1 MSKYFGYS
9 SFKPGQKEIIDSL
22 LRKKDVLGIMPTGGG
37 KSLCYQLTAMIL
49 PGLTIVISPL
59 ISLMKDQVD
68 DLNNQGIP
76 ASFINSSLT
85 IPEINQRLF
94 LASQGKYKLLYIA
107 PERLESDDFIKLLA
121 SLPISLV
128 AVDEAHCVSRWG
140 HDFRPSYMSIGPWI
154 KSIANRPVIAAFTA
168 TATEDVRN
176 DIINYLGLDNPN
188 IQINSFDR
196 ENLFFSVIKGEKK
209 INYIQN
215 YIKNHPDEPGII
227 YASTR
232 KEVDD
237 LYEQLTKKGFS
248 VGKYHAGLS
257 VIERTNAQD
266 DFLYD
271 RIQIM
276 IATNAFGMGID
287 KSNVRFVI
295 HHNMPSNMEAY
306 YQEAGRAGRDGQPAS
321 CILLFHPSDIQI
333 QKYLIELN
341 EMSLTKK
348 QVEYEKLQ
356 DMIDY
361 CHTPRCLRK
370 TILTYFGEETTTD
383 NCAYCANCVEREN
396 KDITIIGQKIFSCI
410 LRMKE
415 QYGSNLVAAVLKGSQ
430 QKRIYELNFDKLS
443 TYGIMSEMPTTEI
456 VDYINLL
463 TAEGYINIT
472 GGKFPVLKI
481 TNKARPVL
489 KGEAKIIV
497 SLPKTIIS
505 ESITNDLFKELRSL
519 RLNIAKQENIPPYVV
534 FSDKTLQD
542 MTTKLPLNKEAM
554 LEVTGVG
561 EIKFEKYGEAF
572 LEVIRNFKSVSV
584 ISLETEEKQVLPKS
598 EQKNKIPSHVIS
610 WQLYQEGNSLDEIA
624 TKRSLT
630 LTTIENHLIKAA
642 EDGYEINWE
651 PFLCP
656 EDEASI
662 IKVIELLG
670 ASKLKPI
677 KDKLP
682 NHISYF
688 AIRIT
693 IHKNKLT

>member
-94 LASQGKYKLLYIA
+94 LASQSKYKLLYIA

-154 KSIANRPVIAAFTA
+154 KSLTNRPVVAAFTA

-237 LYEQLTKKGFS
+237 LHEHLTKKGFS

-383 NCAYCANCVEREN
+383 NCTYCANCVEREN

-572 LEVIRNFKSVSV
+572 LEVIRVSV
-584 ISLETEEKQVLPKS
+584 NSLATEEKQVLPKS
-598 EQKNKIPSHVIS
+598 EPKNKIPSHVIS
-610 WQLYQEGNSLDEIA
+610 WQLYQEGYSLDEIA
-624 TKRSLT
+624 NKRDLT

-642 EDGYEINWE
+642 EEGYEINWE
-651 PFLCP
+651 PFLCL

-688 AIRIT
+688 AIRIA